1 MHNVTKAGI
10 ILGTQ
15 IRNKTIFK
23 KRIPY
28 LFFYYQFSLRLS
40 PYANNV
46 QLLIRFWLLAFNN
59 KHNFLLFFLNRA
71 TGGFIF
77 IFLILIFLKLC
88 TESNCSLRRKIAEYT
103 DPSNLLYNS
112 LSSYFAEFFWKTG
125 LWILAFKCDIYDR
138 A

>member
-10 ILGTQ
+10 ILETQ

-23 KRIPY
+23 KCLPY
-28 LFFYYQFSLRLS
+28 LFFYYQFSLRHS

-46 QLLIRFWLLAFNN
+46 QLLIRFRLLAFDN

-77 IFLILIFLKLC
+77 HI
-88 TESNCSLRRKIAEYT
+88 N
-103 DPSNLLYNS
+103 
-112 LSSYFAEFFWKTG
+112 FFKT
-125 LWILAFKCDIYDR
+125 LF
-138 A
+138 

>member
-10 ILGTQ
+10 ILETQ

-46 QLLIRFWLLAFNN
+46 QLLIRF
-59 KHNFLLFFLNRA
+59 
-71 TGGFIF
+71 
-77 IFLILIFLKLC
+77 
-88 TESNCSLRRKIAEYT
+88 
-103 DPSNLLYNS
+103 
-112 LSSYFAEFFWKTG
+112 
-125 LWILAFKCDIYDR
+125 
-138 A
+138 